1 MNDRFC
7 HLIPS
12 YMSRNSHFTNMSAD
26 AVNPERMNQVFQQ
39 LGINVSWQEV
49 MTRYEDIHNTTAMIQ
64 GLNEMGIHKFA
75 ELFQF
80 KDCYME
86 KCKKELQE
94 FIEKFPVFQA
104 NSLEEIHGK
113 MCQAICQHNQTSDD
127 PIVYVNCIDE
137 YKAKPKRV
145 RKAKLTQ

>member
-1 MNDRFC
+1 ME
-7 HLIPS
+7 L
-12 YMSRNSHFTNMSAD
+12 
-26 AVNPERMNQVFQQ
+26 FQQ
-39 LGINVSWQEV
+39 PGINVSWEEV
-49 MTRYEDIHNTTAMIQ
+49 ATRYEKMYDTAAMIQ
-64 GLNEMGIHKFA
+64 GLNEVGIHQFA

-80 KDCYME
+80 KRSYME

-94 FIEKFPVFQA
+94 FIERFPVFQA

>member
-1 MNDRFC
+1 
-7 HLIPS
+7 
-12 YMSRNSHFTNMSAD
+12 
-26 AVNPERMNQVFQQ
+26 
-39 LGINVSWQEV
+39 
-49 MTRYEDIHNTTAMIQ
+49 
-64 GLNEMGIHKFA
+64 MGIHKFA